1 SGSETS
7 MISSVDFSL
16 FPLSN
21 PGIISI
27 PLAFLLGIVG
37 TFLGKQDEF
46 PAKRSRWRS
55 VPSPASA
62 WRRPSPTDPGPA
74 RAGPTGPPD
83 HRRWPGGPRHPV
95 RSVTLGST
103 TGDSEAIT
111 TMYPGQDDQT

>member
-1 SGSETS
+1 

-46 PAKRSRWRS
+46 PAKRSEME
-55 VPSPASA
+55 
-62 WRRPSPTDPGPA
+62 
-74 RAGPTGPPD
+74 
-83 HRRWPGGPRHPV
+83 V
-95 RSVTLGST
+95 RSL
-103 TGDSEAIT
+103 TGVGVEKTISH
-111 TMYPGQDDQT
+111 